1 MIDTWYGEPRKVI
14 GDTQAV
20 VSKMT
25 IGKGRICIGP
35 VDSPCYD
42 HGY

>member
-1 MIDTWYGEPRKVI
+1 MIDIWYGEPRKVI

-25 IGKGRICIGP
+25 IGKGRICIGRK
-35 VDSPCYD
+35 DELSYD